1 MLCHKPP
8 SPLKSSWKLSEKS
21 VGCRIHKHHLKDIAK
36 QQVSQGAVL
45 CAFTGWWGTFACEL
59 SSKQLLQGCLDV
71 TGVKVTSDVSPG
83 LKKRLQV
90 GSFSVHVVSQ
100 DLLLEA
106 EIRHL
111 EYFLQC
117 DMCQCGDMK
126 EGWLAS
132 FSITKCIYQCTVL
145 LFLGVIKIAMTLPE
159 QIWPKGLRERVKYFV
174 VMRVSVCVRPRSSR
188 DWCDSGGRAAN
199 PVQKKSNSHKMQEL
213 LCEQLSL
220 NLLHM
225 TVITSYQN
233 MTDFCLWFQVDAFLT
248 GGNIFHCTLLLHLYC
263 ETVFF
268 LILIVN
274 LSF

>member
-1 MLCHKPP
+1 MLCRRIYCWRQRF
-8 SPLKSSWKLSEKS
+8 SILNTFYSVTCAS
-21 VGCRIHKHHLKDIAK
+21 VGTWRKVGWPRFPSLNAFISAQSCFSWVWLKLPWRCLNKSDQRDWGKEWSI
-36 QQVSQGAVL
+36 L
-45 CAFTGWWGTFACEL
+45 LWWE
-59 SSKQLLQGCLDV
+59 
-71 TGVKVTSDVSPG
+71 
-83 LKKRLQV
+83 
-90 GSFSVHVVSQ
+90 
-100 DLLLEA
+100 
-106 EIRHL
+106 
-111 EYFLQC
+111 
-117 DMCQCGDMK
+117 
-126 EGWLAS
+126 W
-132 FSITKCIYQCTVL
+132 
-145 LFLGVIKIAMTLPE
+145 
-159 QIWPKGLRERVKYFV
+159 
-174 VMRVSVCVRPRSSR
+174 VCVCPRSSR
-188 DWCDSGGRAAN
+188 DCCDSGGRAAN